1 MFKYLTKADKN
12 EVASLFSSVFT
23 ASEGEKEGALI
34 GDLALKLSLAI
45 DNQEIISLGAY
56 DQEAIIGVIF
66 FTRLSFEEKISVYM
80 LAPVAVSTLHQRQGV
95 GKELIHYGLNELK
108 NRLVEVVVT
117 YGDPL
122 YYSATGFKP
131 LSVNIVQAPH
141 ALSMPQG
148 WQGQSLSQTL
158 IPAIQGRPTCV
169 KEFDDLA
176 YW

>member
-1 MFKYLTKADKN
+1 M
-12 EVASLFSSVFT
+12 ASLFSSVFT
-23 ASEGEKEGALI
+23 ASEGEEEGALI
-34 GDLALKLSLAI
+34 GKLALELSLAI
-45 DNQEIISLGAY
+45 DHQEIFSFGACE
-56 DQEAIIGVIF
+56 QNTIIGVIF
-66 FTRLSFEEKISVYM
+66 FTRLSFEEDISVYM

-95 GKELIHYGLNELK
+95 GRSLISYGINELR
-108 NRLVEVVVT
+108 NRSVEVIVT

-131 LSVNIVQAPH
+131 LSVNFIQAPH

-148 WQGQSLSQTL
+148 WQGQSLTQTL

-169 KEFDDLA
+169 KAFDNPA